1 LLVRDREDAITWV
14 GKHLKVAKEKGE
26 VASITYRGDDS
37 VTAARVPNALL
48 DVYLTRRRGADR
60 GINQRRVEFLTVE
73 SDSMSRALAVA
84 ARDLRR
90 QQEASGMVDPRV
102 NARVDVESGAQQRS
116 KLTDVLVQQGALKRL
131 MDGIE
136 TKTLSPREL
145 AAYPQF
151 VGSPMIN
158 NLVAQLSDFDTKR
171 TTLLATLT
179 PADRQVVALDKAA
192 ADVEA
197 KILPYAR
204 TYAAA
209 LEQERTDLQASIH
222 RLDEALASVPAAAE
236 NSLRLEDEVTGLT
249 KLLGGIQGQIV
260 EARLAAIGEG
270 GDVRPLDFAVVAKK
284 PSFPDPPI
292 TAGIG
297 VAVGLLIGLIAALLT
312 GSVGRWMRDPLEVER
327 TTGVPALQFDPAV
340 PLLFSNGLS
349 RTIVV
354 APLEAGGGVT
364 AVVNRLAQTAAS
376 RSASAAVLTLPATA
390 SDVNASIARL
400 EAEHDMVIV
409 ELQSLSTDTAAAA
422 LQHSRPVLLVAS
434 GRRVERRKLLDAVQ
448 MLRRLEVPVAG
459 IVMSNGA
466 PNGHLLSR

>member
-1 LLVRDREDAITWV
+1 
-14 GKHLKVAKEKGE
+14 
-26 VASITYRGDDS
+26 
-37 VTAARVPNALL
+37 
-48 DVYLTRRRGADR
+48 
-60 GINQRRVEFLTVE
+60 
-73 SDSMSRALAVA
+73 
-84 ARDLRR
+84 
-90 QQEASGMVDPRV
+90 
-102 NARVDVESGAQQRS
+102 
-116 KLTDVLVQQGALKRL
+116 

-136 TKTLSPREL
+136 AKTLSPREL

-158 NLVAQLSDFDTKR
+158 NLVSQLSDFDTKR

-197 KILPYAR
+197 KIRPYAR
-204 TYAAA
+204 TYGEA
-209 LEQERTDLQASIH
+209 LEQERTDLQASIR
-222 RLDEALASVPAAAE
+222 RLDEALATVPGAAE
-236 NSLRLEDEVTGLT
+236 TSLRLEDEVTGLT

-270 GDVRPLDFAVVAKK
+270 GDVRPLDLAVVSKN
-284 PSFPDPPI
+284 PSFPDPAI
-292 TAGIG
+292 VGGIG
-297 VAVGLLIGLIAALLT
+297 VGVGLFFGLIAALLT
-312 GSVGRWMRDPLEVER
+312 GSIGRWMRDPLEVER

-354 APLEAGGGVT
+354 APLEPGGAVT

-376 RSASAAVLTLPATA
+376 RSASAAVLNLPATA

-400 EAEHDMVIV
+400 ESDHDMVIV
-409 ELQSLSTDTAAAA
+409 ELPSLSSDTAAAA

-434 GRRVERRKLLDAVQ
+434 GRRVERRKVLDAVQ

-459 IVMSNGA
+459 IVMSNGTT
-466 PNGHLLSR
+466 NGHLLSR